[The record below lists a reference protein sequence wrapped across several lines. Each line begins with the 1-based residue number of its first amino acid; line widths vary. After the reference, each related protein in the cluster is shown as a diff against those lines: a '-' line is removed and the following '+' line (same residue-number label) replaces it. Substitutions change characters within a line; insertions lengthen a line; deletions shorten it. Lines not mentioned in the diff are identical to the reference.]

1 MELGANIGPHHRVVA
16 YSGPIFAPARDQLGG
31 GDSSFKGVLSR
42 INYFFPIRLKP
53 KNASGMD
60 RFEIFGSACFE
71 LFNPGDYY
79 ASSKPAIY
87 IRWLLNF
94 RF

>member
-1 MELGANIGPHHRVVA
+1 M
-16 YSGPIFAPARDQLGG
+16 
-31 GDSSFKGVLSR
+31 LSR

>member
-1 MELGANIGPHHRVVA
+1 MIFLFLFRVA
-16 YSGPIFAPARDQLGG
+16 IFAHILDGLGK
-31 GDSSFKGVLSR
+31 SER
-42 INYFFPIRLKP
+42 QNERQ
-53 KNASGMD
+53 KNARGAD